1 MVPVTQDK
9 SPATLHL
16 FEQRSW
22 NSYLFKPVE
31 LELTKNKW
39 ATPGVLC
46 RMGMTLFLPPGAVVS
61 IPCSMGLRP
70 STTFRNDS
78 SYSFA
83 CGSQKSC
90 TTPNQLPL
98 AEQLP
103 SPL

>member
-39 ATPGVLC
+39 PILKLHNLIILE
-46 RMGMTLFLPPGAVVS
+46 RY
-61 IPCSMGLRP
+61 IPCGTIPTVKVMGIYPPKCLVPVSNP
-70 STTFRNDS
+70 SSAPTL
-78 SYSFA
+78 
-83 CGSQKSC
+83 
-90 TTPNQLPL
+90 TPHPSRQPL
-98 AEQLP
+98 ICF
-103 SPL
+103 